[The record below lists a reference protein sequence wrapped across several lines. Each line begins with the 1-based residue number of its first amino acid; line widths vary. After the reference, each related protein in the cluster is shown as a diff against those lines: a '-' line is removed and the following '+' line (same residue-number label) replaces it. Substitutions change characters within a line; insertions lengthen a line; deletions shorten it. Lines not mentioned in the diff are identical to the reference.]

1 MKVALIG
8 NGTQSKRIQKI
19 LDKKKIKYEIYT
31 SSDNII
37 KKNDKKKFK
46 NFSSIFILT
55 PINNHIEYLKFFNN
69 KFIFCEKPPVNDLNS
84 LKLLR
89 KINFKKVYFNFNFR
103 FSKLS
108 QILNNRKKYNL
119 GKILNIKIILSHG
132 LAKKKEY
139 FKNWRSNKKKCP
151 TGVFEIV
158 LIHYIDLINK
168 YFGIKN
174 FKSIN
179 LSNSSNCGT
188 GYDTAECD
196 LVLNDGYSKAN
207 LFATYNGPLIK
218 KILLLFDNGVI
229 EQNEDKIKINGPA
242 KNFDSKGFFIKPKC
256 IKYYKIG
263 EKKDY
268 EQSLEKSVTFF
279 LESIKKN
286 RTFKKKNFIRILK
299 NSSYLKKL

>member
-1 MKVALIG
+1 MRVALIG
-8 NGTQSKRIQKI
+8 NGTQSRRIQKI
-19 LDKKKIKYEIYT
+19 LDKKKIVYEIYT

-37 KKNDKKKFK
+37 KKNNKKKFK
-46 NFSSIFILT
+46 NFSSIFIMT
-55 PINNHIEYLKFFNN
+55 PVNNHIEYLKFFNQ
-69 KFIFCEKPPVNDLNS
+69 KFVFCEKPPVNNLNS
-84 LKLLR
+84 LKLLK

-108 QILNNRKKYNL
+108 QILDKRKKFNL

-139 FKNWRSNKKKCP
+139 LKNWRSIKKKCP

-174 FKSIN
+174 FKNIN
-179 LSNSSNCGT
+179 LSNSSNRGT
-188 GYDTAECD
+188 SFDTAECNLD
-196 LVLNDGYSKAN
+196 LRDANCKAN

-218 KILLLFDNGVI
+218 KILFLFDNGVI
-229 EQNEDKIKINGPA
+229 EQNEDEIKINGPA
-242 KNFDSKGFFIKPKC
+242 KNFDTKGFFIKPKC
-256 IKYYKIG
+256 IKYYKIS

-268 EQSLEKSVTFF
+268 EQSLEKSVTYF
-279 LESIKKN
+279 LENVKKS
-286 RTFKKKNFIRILK
+286 RTFTKKNFLGILK
-299 NSSYLKKL
+299 NSLYLKKL